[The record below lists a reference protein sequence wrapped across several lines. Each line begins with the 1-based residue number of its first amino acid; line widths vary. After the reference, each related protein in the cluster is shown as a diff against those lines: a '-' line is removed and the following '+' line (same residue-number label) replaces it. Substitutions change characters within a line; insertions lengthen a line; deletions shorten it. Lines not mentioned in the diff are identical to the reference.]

1 MSLQDSNQSDEPLVA
16 LTDELVPRNLFM
28 VRVLH
33 TLALA
38 GAAQDGTVAPGRQL
52 MPAREYHRWE

>member
-1 MSLQDSNQSDEPLVA
+1 MSLRDSNQLDEPL
-16 LTDELVPRNLFM
+16 LTLTGELVPRYLFM

-38 GAAQDGTVAPGRQL
+38 GAAQDATVAPQRQL
-52 MPAREYHRWE
+52 MPARGYRCWE

>member
-1 MSLQDSNQSDEPLVA
+1 MSLQNSNHLDEPLLT

-38 GAAQDGTVAPGRQL
+38 GAAQDGTVAPERQL
-52 MPAREYHRWE
+52 MPAREYHCWE